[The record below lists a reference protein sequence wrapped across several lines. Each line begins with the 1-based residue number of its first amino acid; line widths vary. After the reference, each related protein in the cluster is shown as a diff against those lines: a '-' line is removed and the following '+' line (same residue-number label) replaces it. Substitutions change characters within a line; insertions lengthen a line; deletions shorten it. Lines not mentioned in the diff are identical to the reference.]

1 MPAVL
6 AILCSFVFA
15 SQVGY
20 ATEDT
25 DIGTATD
32 TVQVSIDTTLGPI
45 VVALNVKQA
54 PQSANNFLRYVD
66 ARHFDD
72 TTFYRTV
79 TLENDN
85 GHPKIEVI
93 QGGINVENPPVS
105 AIEHEPTSMTGLI
118 HVDGAISMARSE
130 PGTASSEFFI
140 CIGDQPG
147 LDAGAERNP
156 DMLGFAVFGQVIEG
170 MDVVRRIHQSAA
182 DGSSDSEYTNGQIL
196 SPPVV
201 IEKIRRL

>member
-6 AILCSFVFA
+6 AILCSFIF
-15 SQVGY
+15 SGQLGY
-20 ATEDT
+20 AGEDN
-25 DIGTATD
+25 DFSAVPAI
-32 TVQVSIDTTLGPI
+32 VKVSIDTTSGSI

-54 PQSANNFLRYVD
+54 PLSANNFLQYVD

-72 TTFYRTV
+72 ATFYRTV
-79 TLENDN
+79 TLANDN
-85 GHPKIEVI
+85 GNPKIEVI
-93 QGGINVENPPVS
+93 QGGINSENPPIS
-105 AIEHEPTSMTGLI
+105 AIAHEPTNMTGLT
-118 HVDGAISMARSE
+118 HVDGAVSMARSG

-156 DMLGFAVFGQVIEG
+156 DMLGFAVFGQVIDG

-182 DGSSDSEYTNGQIL
+182 DGASDSEYTSGQIL

-201 IEKIRRL
+201 IETIRRL